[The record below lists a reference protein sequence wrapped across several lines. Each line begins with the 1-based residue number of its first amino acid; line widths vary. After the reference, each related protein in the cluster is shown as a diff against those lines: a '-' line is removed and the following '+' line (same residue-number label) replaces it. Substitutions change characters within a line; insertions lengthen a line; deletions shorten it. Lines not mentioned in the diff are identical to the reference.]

1 MRILLSRSGF
11 SMVQG
16 MVISAVLAGSAL
28 IATRMFTTQKMAL
41 KTSETKDQIAELHKM
56 IFSTLQNREYCLRTF
71 ATPLA
76 VVGTGGT
83 YPVSIVKSMPTSGV
97 TAEEDQFV
105 ANTGSAAGMTYM
117 NGNVRINSMTLRTT
131 GNLGDPQPFVINY
144 IRLEGK
150 DANGVRSK
158 TGFGGKS
165 ISKTIYIRLQRDP
178 AALTTINGCYA
189 VELNSDSDTGQG
201 NSDLNKSF
209 CEGLGTGAGE
219 HESLYTWDETRNTCV
234 LRNNICADKYV
245 FEGIDSTGLAICRPF
260 QDYIPYFLES
270 GANPCPPDKAFV
282 NIVRNPTTGKI
293 SIQCYGD
300 LVP

>member
-1 MRILLSRSGF
+1 
-11 SMVQG
+11 MVQG
-16 MVISAVLAGSAL
+16 MVNSAVLAGSAL

-71 ATPLA
+71 AVLPA
-76 VVGTGGT
+76 VNASTAH
-83 YPVSIVKSMPTSGV
+83 PISIVKSMPQAGST
-97 TAEEDQFV
+97 TQDDQFH

-117 NGNVRINSMTLRTT
+117 NGNVRINSMSLNTT
-131 GNLGDPQPFVINY
+131 GNLSDPQPFVVNY
-144 IRLEGK
+144 MRLEGK

-158 TGFGGKS
+158 VGFGGKS
-165 ISKTIYIRLQRDP
+165 ITKTIWIRLQRATSTD
-178 AALTTINGCYA
+178 TMINGCYA
-189 VELNSDSDTGQG
+189 VELNTDSDTGQG

-234 LRNNICADKYV
+234 LRNNICDPGYV
-245 FEGIDSTGLAICRPF
+245 FEGIDSTGLKMCRPF
-260 QDYIPYFLES
+260 ADYLPYFLES
-270 GANPCPPDKAFV
+270 GAKPCPPDKAFV
-282 NIVRNPTTGKI
+282 NIVRDAGTGKV

>member
-1 MRILLSRSGF
+1 MRIFLSRSGF

-71 ATPLA
+71 VTPLA
-76 VVGTGGT
+76 VVGVSGSYSVTNVKTMTGG
-83 YPVSIVKSMPTSGV
+83 
-97 TAEEDQFV
+97 AEEDQFV
-105 ANTGSAAGMTYM
+105 ANTGSASGMTYM
-117 NGNVRINSMTLRTT
+117 NGNVRINSMRLNTT
-131 GNLGDPQPFVINY
+131 GDLSEPQPFVINY
-144 IRLEGK
+144 MRLEGK

-178 AALTTINGCYA
+178 SALTTINGCYA
-189 VELNSDSDTGQG
+189 IELNTDSDTGQG
-201 NSDLNKSF
+201 NSDLNKTF

-234 LRNNICADKYV
+234 LRNNICDPGFV
-245 FEGIDSTGLAICRPF
+245 FEGIDSTGLKLCRPF
-260 QDYIPYFLES
+260 ADYLPYFLES
-270 GANPCPPDKAFV
+270 GAKPCPPDKAFV
-282 NIVRNPTTGKI
+282 NIVRDSGTGKV